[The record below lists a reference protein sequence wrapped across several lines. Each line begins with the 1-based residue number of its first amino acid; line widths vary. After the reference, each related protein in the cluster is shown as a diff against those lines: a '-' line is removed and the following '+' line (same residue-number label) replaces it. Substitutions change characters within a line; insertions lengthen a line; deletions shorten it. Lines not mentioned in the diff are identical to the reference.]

1 MKLKQEV
8 NKIKLPKNLHN
19 KSQAGVLK
27 AASEMGKPKRRW
39 TLIAIPTIVSAFTL
53 LLLLFSN
60 STAMLQNGDIA
71 ETGIDS
77 SVAILRIDNTDYV
90 LDSNLNSSDYTIGD
104 RIGEV
109 KTKLAENA
117 LPESNLSSNYLE
129 VGTAIYFSSENKD
142 IILTKGKDENE
153 YEVFTKSSE
162 GNFSDNN

>member
-1 MKLKQEV
+1 
-8 NKIKLPKNLHN
+8 
-19 KSQAGVLK
+19 
-27 AASEMGKPKRRW
+27 
-39 TLIAIPTIVSAFTL
+39 
-53 LLLLFSN
+53 
-60 STAMLQNGDIA
+60 MLQNGDIA